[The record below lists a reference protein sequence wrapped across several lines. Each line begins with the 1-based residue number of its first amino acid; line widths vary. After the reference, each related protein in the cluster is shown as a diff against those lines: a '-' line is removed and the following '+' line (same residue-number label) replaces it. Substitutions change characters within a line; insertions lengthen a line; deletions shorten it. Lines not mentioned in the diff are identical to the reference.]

1 MQINIPT
8 EKISRA
14 GHIAASRIKKI
25 RKWPKWAWFVV
36 LGVIVAGAAAWIIL
50 TWPEPPKPDYPIVEA
65 QPVVIDDVE
74 IYGEYAGKISAQQ
87 FVEIRARVEG
97 YLEEMLFEEGTYIKK
112 DQVLFIIDPKP
123 YKANVEK
130 AKAQLN
136 KNKALEL
143 KAERDLERIRPLFE
157 QNAASRLDLDN
168 AIASYESAKAEVV
181 MSEADLTDGK
191 ERHRTGELQ
200 HDQSGL
206 PQKPRAQCQSRPAGY
221 GQELESLRNHNPR
234 GQLGISYE
242 GLFGLRRPPGGSQHR
257 DILGTRRDG
266 QP

>member
-36 LGVIVAGAAAWIIL
+36 LGVIVAGAAAWFIL

-97 YLEEMLFEEGTYIKK
+97 YLEKMLFEEGTYIKK

-123 YKANVEK
+123 YKAN
-130 AKAQLN
+130 
-136 KNKALEL
+136 
-143 KAERDLERIRPLFE
+143 FE

-181 MSEADLTDGK
+181 MSEADLTQAEIALGYTTVRSPISGFISERNVDLGTLVGPGGK
-191 ERHRTGELQ
+191 SLLATMVKSDTVQVNFSMTSL
-200 HDQSGL
+200 
-206 PQKPRAQCQSRPAGY
+206 SRPAGY

-234 GQLGISYE
+234 GQLGISDE
-242 GLFGLRRPPGGSQHR
+242 GLFGLR
-257 DILGTRRDG
+257 
-266 QP
+266 